1 MSHQQSLTA
10 YVSVFIQQLID
21 GGVTKAVISPGSRST
36 PLAYLLQDHPL
47 IDCHVN
53 VDERSAAF
61 YALGMAK
68 ADRMPVVLVC
78 TSGTAAAN
86 YFPAVVEAHY
96 ARVPLIV
103 LTADRPHELR
113 GVGAPQAIDQLH
125 LFGRHVKWFADM
137 ALPEDSQPV
146 LQHVMRTAARAVA
159 KAKDA
164 PMGPVHLNFPFRE
177 PLSPILGEW
186 NKNRHSLS
194 VISHYSSEKTLR
206 NEDFQFLSKK
216 INESS
221 KGIIVVGPM
230 NSDRANQAIHQFA
243 LTTGF
248 PVLVDPLS
256 HLRGKL
262 GLEGALI
269 ESYDAFLKS
278 PAVKEKL
285 TPDLIIRFGGMPVS
299 KPLLQFLSP
308 LTDTTHWLIDEGTEW
323 RDPMSAVTDYIDCDE
338 QAFING
344 LLPYLKDQ
352 KDDQWLKIWKKF
364 NTVTVEQINNHIAN
378 GRDEGA
384 IVGRIL
390 KTLPPN
396 SHVFVGNSMPVRDVD
411 TFWTRSSAP
420 LLTVWANR
428 GANGIDGVV
437 STALGMAAAT
447 KEPVYLIIGDLSMF
461 HDLNGLLVSKQHPA
475 NLHIIILNNNGGGIF
490 SFLPQ
495 SAEPEHFET
504 LFGTPP
510 SLDFTYAAQFYS
522 LNYQLL
528 DSIHQ
533 IEEGISA
540 LAQQKGVTLTEIT
553 TNRDENVLVHRQLWD
568 RVAKAAEDLDE

>member
-1 MSHQQSLTA
+1 MSHQQSLTT

-68 ADRMPVVLVC
+68 VDRTPVVLVC

-86 YFPAVVEAHY
+86 YYPAVVEARY

-113 GVGAPQAIDQLH
+113 EVGAPQAIDQIH
-125 LFGRHVKWFADM
+125 LFGGHVKWFADM
-137 ALPEDSQPV
+137 ALPEGSQPV

-159 KAKDA
+159 KTMDA

-177 PLSPILGEW
+177 PLSPILGQW
-186 NKNRHSLS
+186 KKHRHFAA
-194 VISHYSSEKTLR
+194 ISHYSSEKTLGHDVF
-206 NEDFQFLSKK
+206 EFLSKRV
-216 INESS
+216 NESS
-221 KGIIVVGPM
+221 KGLIVVGPM
-230 NSDRANQAIHQFA
+230 NSERANQDIIQFA
-243 LTTGF
+243 NATGF

-256 HLRGKL
+256 HLRSQL
-262 GLEGALI
+262 SCEEVLI

-278 PAVKEKL
+278 TAVKEKL

-308 LTDTTHWLIDEGTEW
+308 LTETGHWLIDEGTEW
-323 RDPMSAVTDYIDCDE
+323 RDPMSSVSDYIDCNE
-338 QAFING
+338 QLFVKG
-344 LLPYLKDQ
+344 LMPYLNDQ
-352 KDDQWLKIWKKF
+352 KDEQWLDLWKKF
-364 NTVTVEQINNHIAN
+364 NAATVEQINTHIETEQ
-378 GRDEGA
+378 DEGA
-384 IVGRIL
+384 AVGLIL

-396 SHVFVGNSMPVRDVD
+396 SHVVVGNSMPIRDVD
-411 TFWTRSSAP
+411 TFWTRTSAP
-420 LLTVWANR
+420 SLTVWGNR

-437 STALGMAAAT
+437 STALGIASAT
-447 KEPVYLIIGDLSMF
+447 REPVYLIIGDLSMF

-522 LNYQLL
+522 LFYQQVESVDL
-528 DSIHQ
+528 
-533 IEEGISA
+533 IEEGIKS
-540 LAQQKGVTLTEIT
+540 LTQHNGVTLTEIT
-553 TNRDENVLVHRQLWD
+553 TNRDENVIVHRQLWD
-568 RVAKAAEDLDE
+568 KVAKAAEDLSK